1 MQQAQPV
8 NIQQKGRVISWWKF
22 LVADRVE
29 FEDLLRVHYLIF
41 LYYTIS
47 EGLLVV
53 SGKSD

>member
-8 NIQQKGRVISWWKF
+8 NIQQKGRVISWKF

>member
-29 FEDLLRVHYLIF
+29 FEDLLCVHYLIF